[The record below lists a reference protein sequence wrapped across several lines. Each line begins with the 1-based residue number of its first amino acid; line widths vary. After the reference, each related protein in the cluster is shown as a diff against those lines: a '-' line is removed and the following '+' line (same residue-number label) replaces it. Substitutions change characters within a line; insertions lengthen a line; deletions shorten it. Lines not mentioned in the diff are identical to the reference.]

1 MKALLA
7 AIAAAAFMTA
17 GAAANAG
24 EIADAAG
31 SAERLLEQGKYD
43 EAMKALDTVQD
54 MIWREAPLS
63 IRKAVFVSSDPQ
75 GFGIYTERPNNEFAR
90 NESLIIYA
98 EPFGFGY
105 GRDGDLFVIDLGLDF
120 TIKDKDGSVLAQQ
133 ENFGSLT
140 LRSRVPNREFMAK
153 LNYDFSGLEP
163 GDYEVLTRMKD
174 KNSDKAVEFSMPFKI
189 KP

>member
-7 AIAAAAFMTA
+7 SIAAATFMLA
-17 GAAANAG
+17 GADAKAG

-31 SAERLLEQGKYD
+31 SAEQLLEDGKYD
-43 EAMKALDTVQD
+43 EAMKALDAVQE
-54 MIWREAPLS
+54 MIWRQAPLS
-63 IRKAVFVSSDPQ
+63 IRKAVFVAAEPQ
-75 GFGIYTERPNNEFAR
+75 GFGIYTERSNNEFAR

-105 GRDGDLFVIDLGLDF
+105 GRDADLFVIDLGLDF
-120 TIKDKDGSVLAQQ
+120 VIKASDGSVLAQQ

-153 LNYDFSGLEP
+153 INYDFSGIAP

-174 KNSDKAVEFSMPFKI
+174 KNSDKVAEFTMPFKI